1 MSGSQEPDKGPPP
14 KKESRKRTESPLP
27 APRLRSEEPK
37 LGRPRFLGLGHGLEC
52 TAMALTPEQHAEIAA
67 SYANAAT
74 DLFVSPKQREAFAR
88 KAEFF
93 RLMAKLA
100 AKKSASAQAAEPPR
114 IEEAARKQPP
124 ESPPSGD
131 ALPKA
136 VEEFLERPGSP
147 ESSPP
152 TPAHIMALMHLAL
165 RWRLFR
171 LETETFGRGR
181 AKH

>member
-1 MSGSQEPDKGPPP
+1 
-14 KKESRKRTESPLP
+14 
-27 APRLRSEEPK
+27 
-37 LGRPRFLGLGHGLEC
+37 
-52 TAMALTPEQHAEIAA
+52 MALTSEQHAEIAA
-67 SYANAAT
+67 SYAKAAS
-74 DLFVSPKQREAFAR
+74 DLFISPQQRDVFAR

-100 AKKSASAQAAEPPR
+100 AKKSASAQAADPP
-114 IEEAARKQPP
+114 APKQP
-124 ESPPSGD
+124 ETIPSGD

-136 VEEFLERPGSP
+136 VEEFLERSGST

-152 TPAHIMALMHLAL
+152 TPAHVMALMHLAL

>member
-1 MSGSQEPDKGPPP
+1 
-14 KKESRKRTESPLP
+14 
-27 APRLRSEEPK
+27 
-37 LGRPRFLGLGHGLEC
+37 
-52 TAMALTPEQHAEIAA
+52 MALTSEQHAEIAA
-67 SYANAAT
+67 SYAKAAS
-74 DLFVSPKQREAFAR
+74 DLFISPEQRDVFAR

-100 AKKSASAQAAEPPR
+100 AKKSASAQAADPP
-114 IEEAARKQPP
+114 APKQPP
-124 ESPPSGD
+124 ETIPSGD

-136 VEEFLERPGSP
+136 VEEFLERSGSN

-152 TPAHIMALMHLAL
+152 TAAHVMALMHLAL

-171 LETETFGRGR
+171 LETETFGPGR

>member
-1 MSGSQEPDKGPPP
+1 
-14 KKESRKRTESPLP
+14 
-27 APRLRSEEPK
+27 
-37 LGRPRFLGLGHGLEC
+37 
-52 TAMALTPEQHAEIAA
+52 MALTSEQHAEIAA
-67 SYANAAT
+67 SYAKAAS
-74 DLFVSPKQREAFAR
+74 DLFISPQQRDVFAR

-100 AKKSASAQAAEPPR
+100 AKKSASAQAADPP
-114 IEEAARKQPP
+114 APKQPP
-124 ESPPSGD
+124 ATIPGD

-136 VEEFLERPGSP
+136 VEEFLERSGST

-152 TPAHIMALMHLAL
+152 TPAHVMALMHLAL

-171 LETETFGRGR
+171 LETETFGRR

>member
-1 MSGSQEPDKGPPP
+1 
-14 KKESRKRTESPLP
+14 
-27 APRLRSEEPK
+27 
-37 LGRPRFLGLGHGLEC
+37 
-52 TAMALTPEQHAEIAA
+52 MALTSEQHAEIAA
-67 SYANAAT
+67 SYAKAAS
-74 DLFVSPKQREAFAR
+74 DLFISPQQRDVFAR

-100 AKKSASAQAAEPPR
+100 AKKSASAQAADPP
-114 IEEAARKQPP
+114 APKQPATI
-124 ESPPSGD
+124 PSGD

-136 VEEFLERPGSP
+136 VEEFLERSGST

-152 TPAHIMALMHLAL
+152 TPAHVMALMHLAL

-171 LETETFGRGR
+171 LETETFGRSR

>member
-1 MSGSQEPDKGPPP
+1 
-14 KKESRKRTESPLP
+14 
-27 APRLRSEEPK
+27 
-37 LGRPRFLGLGHGLEC
+37 
-52 TAMALTPEQHAEIAA
+52 MAFTPEQHAEIAA

-74 DLFVSPKQREAFAR
+74 DLFVSPKQREVFAR

-100 AKKSASAQAAEPPR
+100 AKKSAAQAAEPSR
-114 IEEAARKQPP
+114 IEQAASQQAQEA
-124 ESPPSGD
+124 PPSGG

-136 VEEFLERPGSP
+136 VEEFLERTGSA
-147 ESSPP
+147 ESGPP

>member
-1 MSGSQEPDKGPPP
+1 
-14 KKESRKRTESPLP
+14 
-27 APRLRSEEPK
+27 
-37 LGRPRFLGLGHGLEC
+37 
-52 TAMALTPEQHAEIAA
+52 MALTSEQHAEIAA
-67 SYANAAT
+67 SYAKAAT
-74 DLFVSPKQREAFAR
+74 DLFVSPKQREVFAR

-100 AKKSASAQAAEPPR
+100 AKNASAQAAEPIK
-114 IEEAARKQPP
+114 IEETAPKQPP
-124 ESPPSGD
+124 EVAPSGN

-136 VEEFLERPGSP
+136 IEKFLDRSGST

-171 LETETFGRGR
+171 LETETFERGG

>member
-1 MSGSQEPDKGPPP
+1 
-14 KKESRKRTESPLP
+14 
-27 APRLRSEEPK
+27 
-37 LGRPRFLGLGHGLEC
+37 
-52 TAMALTPEQHAEIAA
+52 MALTAEQHEEIAA
-67 SYANAAT
+67 SYADAAT

-93 RLMAKLA
+93 RLLAKLA
-100 AKKSASAQAAEPPR
+100 AKKNASSKGAA
-114 IEEAARKQPP
+114 
-124 ESPPSGD
+124 SPKKEIAPKELSDTAPSGD

-136 VEEFLERPGSP
+136 IESFLKRSKTGAST

-152 TPAHIMALMHLAL
+152 TPAHMMALMHLAL

-181 AKH
+181 VKH

>member
-1 MSGSQEPDKGPPP
+1 
-14 KKESRKRTESPLP
+14 
-27 APRLRSEEPK
+27 
-37 LGRPRFLGLGHGLEC
+37 
-52 TAMALTPEQHAEIAA
+52 MALTAEQHEEIAA
-67 SYANAAT
+67 SYADAAT

-93 RLMAKLA
+93 RLLAKLA
-100 AKKSASAQAAEPPR
+100 AKKNTSSQAAEPPKVDTASK
-114 IEEAARKQPP
+114 EP
-124 ESPPSGD
+124 SHTGPSGD

-136 VEEFLERPGSP
+136 IESFLKRNKTGAST

-152 TPAHIMALMHLAL
+152 PPAHMMALMHLAL

-181 AKH
+181 VKH

>member
-1 MSGSQEPDKGPPP
+1 
-14 KKESRKRTESPLP
+14 
-27 APRLRSEEPK
+27 
-37 LGRPRFLGLGHGLEC
+37 
-52 TAMALTPEQHAEIAA
+52 MALTSEQHAEIAA
-67 SYANAAT
+67 SYAKAAS
-74 DLFVSPKQREAFAR
+74 DLFISPEQRDVFAR

-100 AKKSASAQAAEPPR
+100 AKKSASAQAADPP
-114 IEEAARKQPP
+114 APKQPP
-124 ESPPSGD
+124 ETIPSGD

-136 VEEFLERPGSP
+136 VEEFLERSGSN

-152 TPAHIMALMHLAL
+152 TAAHVMALMHLAL

>member
-1 MSGSQEPDKGPPP
+1 
-14 KKESRKRTESPLP
+14 
-27 APRLRSEEPK
+27 
-37 LGRPRFLGLGHGLEC
+37 
-52 TAMALTPEQHAEIAA
+52 MALTSEQHAEIAA
-67 SYANAAT
+67 SYAKAAS
-74 DLFVSPKQREAFAR
+74 DLFISPQQRDVFAR

-100 AKKSASAQAAEPPR
+100 AKKSAAQAADPP
-114 IEEAARKQPP
+114 APKQPP
-124 ESPPSGD
+124 ETIPSGD

-136 VEEFLERPGSP
+136 VEEFLERSGSN

-152 TPAHIMALMHLAL
+152 TAAHVMALMHLAL

>member
-1 MSGSQEPDKGPPP
+1 
-14 KKESRKRTESPLP
+14 
-27 APRLRSEEPK
+27 
-37 LGRPRFLGLGHGLEC
+37 
-52 TAMALTPEQHAEIAA
+52 MALTSEQHAEIAA
-67 SYANAAT
+67 SYAKAAS
-74 DLFVSPKQREAFAR
+74 DLFISPEQRDVFAR

-100 AKKSASAQAAEPPR
+100 AKKSASAQSPP
-114 IEEAARKQPP
+114 APKQPP
-124 ESPPSGD
+124 ETIPSGD

-136 VEEFLERPGSP
+136 VEEFLERSGST

-152 TPAHIMALMHLAL
+152 TPAHVMALMHLAL